1 MSIETAQSN
10 LDCKVLESLPDKL
23 IMAGWLD
30 LSSNDV
36 ESAQAVAKRVRK
48 ASQYMRKENLILA
61 PDCGMKYLLRD
72 VAFGKMRSMVEAAKL
87 LREEF
92 T

>member
-23 IMAGWLD
+23 IMVGWLD

-48 ASQYMRKENLILA
+48 ALQYMRKENVILA
-61 PDCGMKYLLRD
+61 PD
-72 VAFGKMRSMVEAAKL
+72 
-87 LREEF
+87 
-92 T
+92 